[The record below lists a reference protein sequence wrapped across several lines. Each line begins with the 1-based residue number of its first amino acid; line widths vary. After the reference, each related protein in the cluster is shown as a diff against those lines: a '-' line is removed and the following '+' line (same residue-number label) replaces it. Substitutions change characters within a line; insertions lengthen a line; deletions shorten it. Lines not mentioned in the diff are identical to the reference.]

1 MIVLGLDPGATTG
14 WCVYDSEQ
22 RRAIAGGEFPE
33 HLADFGDYNGRV
45 DVVVIERPKGQGPTL
60 PQMVECGITFGRL
73 MQWACGKWPNVHEL
87 LRYEIKSLLGK
98 ATLGEVTVRTDATA
112 WAALKLLHGDGCDA
126 KARTRKG
133 AEVSPPGAIG
143 VLKGS
148 HQRAALAV
156 AVAWAI
162 KNEAQGGAS

>member
-14 WCVYDSEQ
+14 WCVYDTDA

-33 HLADFGDYNGRV
+33 HLHDIPASVGRIDCTV
-45 DVVVIERPKGQGPTL
+45 LEKPVGQGPTR
-60 PQMVECGITFGRL
+60 PEMVACGITFGRL
-73 MQWACGKWPNVHEL
+73 AAWAEGKWPRTYAMP
-87 LRYEIKSLLGK
+87 RYTIKSILTK

-112 WAALKLLHGDGCDA
+112 WAALKLLHGEGCDA

-133 AEVSPPGAIG
+133 VEVSPPGAIG

-162 KNEAQGGAS
+162 ENEAQGGAS